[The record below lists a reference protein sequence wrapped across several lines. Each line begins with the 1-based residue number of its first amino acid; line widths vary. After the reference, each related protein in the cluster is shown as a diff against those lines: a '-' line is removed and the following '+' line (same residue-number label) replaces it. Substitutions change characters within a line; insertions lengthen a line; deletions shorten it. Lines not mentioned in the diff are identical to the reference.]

1 MYIAKF
7 SVDTNEI
14 ELIDHIKTQMSQDY
28 KVNIISSKGLLG
40 TDAVDITVI
49 CEVAGIASA
58 IALVIEK
65 FLKRNKGK
73 NVTIENSKGKRSYSG
88 YSVEEIKEL
97 ESFILEDVKE
107 VNSDNWIETPVG
119 SDLL

>member
-107 VNSDNWIETPVG
+107 VNSDN
-119 SDLL
+119 